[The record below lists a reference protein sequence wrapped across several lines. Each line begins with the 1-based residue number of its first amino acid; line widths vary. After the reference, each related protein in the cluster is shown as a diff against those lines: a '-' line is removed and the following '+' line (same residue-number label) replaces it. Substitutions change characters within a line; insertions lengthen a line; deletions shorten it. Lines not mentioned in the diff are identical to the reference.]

1 MAKITEVKSDYR
13 GGNKPPSRIRIQPPK
28 KRIKHQPSNK
38 GFA

>member
-1 MAKITEVKSDYR
+1 MAKMDDVKFDFR

-28 KRIKHQPSNK
+28 KRIKLEPSTK